1 MRTAWI
7 ALIGAILLSGC
18 DSLQMRSGDTY
29 DRIGQELKG
38 AADSKRRA
46 APSSDA
52 VGKAMMPPIQ
62 LEDSAAV
69 PKPEPRFDLA
79 VNNAPASQV
88 FMALVAGTR
97 YSMLFPP
104 ELSGNVT
111 LNLKSVTVREALDAI
126 REIYGYEYK
135 IQGSRIIIQ
144 PNTMQSRIFQINYL
158 AGRRMGTSDMRITST
173 SPTTTPSTGT
183 GGVAGTAGATGVP
196 GATGT
201 PGTGGVTTSAADS
214 SRVRTFSDNDFWKD
228 LLTALNTLVG
238 TGEGRSVILNSM
250 SGVVL
255 VKAMPSELRAV
266 ESYLK
271 ATQLMVER
279 QVMLEAKVLEV
290 SLNESFQTGVNWAKF
305 SGNDQRWAV
314 GVADTSNSLSGGR
327 ASISS
332 SLPGGGAITATP
344 GKAGSLVSGATKGF
358 FGLAFQS
365 KDFSSI
371 LSFLETQG
379 DLQVLSSPRVAT
391 LNNQKAV
398 LKVGADDYYVTNIS
412 ASTTAST
419 SGTVTT
425 PTITLQPFFSGI
437 ALDVTPQIDDLGNI
451 ILHVHPV
458 VTVVEERKKLI
469 QLGTLGGDMTLPLA
483 SSTINETDAIVR
495 VQDGHIA
502 AIGGL
507 MKQRQFRERDG
518 LPGVSRDPVLGTIF
532 GQKSTANTK
541 QELVILIKATVIQDE
556 ESWRQD
562 VIDAQ
567 ERIQSLDPR
576 KAAALTQ

>member
-7 ALIGAILLSGC
+7 ALLGAILLSGC
-18 DSLQMRSGDTY
+18 DSMQMRSGDAF
-29 DRIGQELKG
+29 DRVGQELKS

-52 VGKAMMPPIQ
+52 VGKAMMPPLQ
-62 LEDSAAV
+62 LEDSVAV
-69 PKPEPRFDLA
+69 AKPEPRFDLA
-79 VNNAPASQV
+79 VNNAPATQV

-135 IQGSRIIIQ
+135 IQGARIIIQ

-158 AGRRMGTSDMRITST
+158 AGRRQGTSDMRITST
-173 SPTTTPSTGT
+173 SPTTTPSTG
-183 GGVAGTAGATGVP
+183 
-196 GATGT
+196 ATGT
-201 PGTGGVTTSAADS
+201 AATGTTTPTTGGVTTGTADS

-228 LLTALNTLVG
+228 LLSALNTIIG
-238 TGEGRSVILNSM
+238 NGEGRSVILNSM

-266 ESYLK
+266 ENYLK

-290 SLNESFQTGVNWAKF
+290 SLSESFQTGVNWTKF

-314 GVADTSNSLSGGR
+314 GVAGSSTSLNGGT
-327 ASISS
+327 AAISAGT
-332 SLPGGGAITATP
+332 PGGGAIAALP
-344 GKAGSLVSGATKGF
+344 GKAGAIASTATKGF

-379 DLQVLSSPRVAT
+379 DLQVLSSPRIAT

-412 ASTTAST
+412 GTTTTNSAGGST
-419 SGTVTT
+419 TT

-437 ALDVTPQIDDLGNI
+437 ALDVTPQIDDQGNI

-458 VTVVEERKKLI
+458 VTVVEEKQKLI
-469 QLGTLGGDMTLPLA
+469 RTGTLGGDITLPLA

-507 MKQRQFRERDG
+507 MKQRQSHDRDG
-518 LPGVSRDPVLGTIF
+518 LPVVSRDPVLGNLF
-532 GQKSTANTK
+532 GQKASASTK
-541 QELVILIKATVIQDE
+541 QELVILIKATIIQSED
-556 ESWRQD
+556 SWRQD
-562 VIDAQ
+562 VLDAQ
-567 ERIQSLDPR
+567 ERMQGLDPR
-576 KAAALTQ
+576 KAVALP

>member
-18 DSLQMRSGDTY
+18 DSLQMRSGDAY

-38 AADSKRRA
+38 AADSKHRA

-62 LEDSAAV
+62 LEDTVAAA
-69 PKPEPRFDLA
+69 KPEPRFDLA

-126 REIYGYEYK
+126 REIYGYDYK

-158 AGRRMGTSDMRITST
+158 AGRRQGTSDMRITST
-173 SPTTTPSTGT
+173 SPTTTPA
-183 GGVAGTAGATGVP
+183 AGTAGATGVP
-196 GATGT
+196 GATGATGT
-201 PGTGGVTTSAADS
+201 PTPGGVTTSAADS

-228 LLTALNTLVG
+228 LLTALNTIIG
-238 TGEGRSVILNSM
+238 NGEGRSVILNSM

-314 GVADTSNSLSGGR
+314 GVAGSSAGLSGGR
-327 ASISS
+327 AAIGAGV
-332 SLPGGGAITATP
+332 PGGGDIASMP
-344 GKAGSLVSGATKGF
+344 GKGGTLVSNATKGF

-379 DLQVLSSPRVAT
+379 DLQVLSSPRIST

-419 SGTVTT
+419 TGTVTT

-458 VTVVEERKKLI
+458 VTVVEEKKKLI

-483 SSTINETDAIVR
+483 SSSINETDAIVR

-507 MKQRQFRERDG
+507 MKQRQSRERDG
-518 LPGVSRDPVLGTIF
+518 LPGVSRDPLLGTIF

-541 QELVILIKATVIQDE
+541 QELVILIKATVIQNE

-567 ERIQSLDPR
+567 ERIQALDPR
-576 KAAALTQ
+576 KAAAFPQ